1 MVVRFALR
9 ASRPPGR
16 APPVMYDT
24 ALITGRLLFPVM
36 ALYRSLHGSYS
47 AVVVP
52 SRAPASPHAAPRTPR
67 RTPPVL
73 SLRALTTGRLLY
85 LKRLCSVLCVGY
97 TYPEMQ
103 APMLPGY
110 IT

>member
-1 MVVRFALR
+1 MVARFALR

-36 ALYRSLHGSYS
+36 ALCRSLRGSSS
-47 AVVVP
+47 AVVMP
-52 SRAPASPHAAPRTPR
+52 SGAPASPHAAPQTPR

-85 LKRLCSVLCVGY
+85 LKRLCSVLCACY
-97 TYPEMQ
+97 TYPQM
-103 APMLPGY
+103 
-110 IT
+110 